1 MREALKLIEKR
12 FVGSTLGKE
21 YVPLLSTQAK
31 EAVDRLKKRFG
42 APDKFVVIRD
52 NFAFHHPTLEDM
64 EAAFQLAVK
73 SEGDDTDWCMYLN
86 DALLNT
92 FFGYAFAPEVI
103 ALLSSA
109 FHAIFAEL
117 ADRNEIV
124 GVRAARRII
133 ELAARGERDPER
145 LKPVILGW
153 VQDGHL

>member
-1 MREALKLIEKR
+1 VAFPRAKPR
-12 FVGSTLGKE
+12 TPRQACATLGSISPNK
-21 YVPLLSTQAK
+21 
-31 EAVDRLKKRFG
+31 
-42 APDKFVVIRD
+42 
-52 NFAFHHPTLEDM
+52 
-64 EAAFQLAVK
+64 VK
-73 SEGDDTDWCMYLN
+73 SP
-86 DALLNT
+86 
-92 FFGYAFAPEVI
+92 GYAFAPEVI

-145 LKPVILGW
+145 LKTVILGR